1 MNIKGNA
8 IVLTDGKFNT
18 KSAKTAHGLIRG
30 SNRFRVIGVIDNK
43 ISKKYIHLD
52 KNGKIDL
59 SNKKS
64 DIKVHSNLK
73 SFIKLNIKVDYCII
87 GVASAGGLLP
97 ENMRGDLIDAMDNGM
112 SIINGL
118 HSMLNDD
125 KQLVNVSKKIMFI
138 SMIFESQEKGRS

>member
-30 SNRFRVIGVIDNK
+30 SNRFNVIGVIDHK

-52 KNGKIDL
+52 KNGKIKL
-59 SNKKS
+59 SDNKS
-64 DIKVHSNLK
+64 DLKVYSNLK

-97 ENMRGDLIDAMDNGM
+97 KNMRGDLIDAMDNGM

-125 KQLVNVSKKIMFI
+125 KQLVNISKNF
-138 SMIFESQEKGRS
+138 S